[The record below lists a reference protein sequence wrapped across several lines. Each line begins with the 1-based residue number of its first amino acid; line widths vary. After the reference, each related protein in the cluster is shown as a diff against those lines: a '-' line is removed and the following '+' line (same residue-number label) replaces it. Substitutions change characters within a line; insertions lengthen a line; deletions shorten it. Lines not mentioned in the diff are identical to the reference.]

1 MRETS
6 GAPVEIA
13 EALTALQLGWN
24 TTWEEVRASYRRL
37 LRVHHPDLT
46 GEPGAADRTARLTA
60 AYAVLV
66 EATDGGRRPLARP
79 QPPSAPRRPSRP
91 SPRRPSRPSPRQA
104 RPSPRPARP
113 AAAGR
118 PPQSGPGA
126 TGVSRA
132 SGAVADRRSPEE
144 VFGRLRA
151 AAPSVGVVSGV
162 DPESLTLQIL
172 VEAPGAAASQL
183 LAEVGRR
190 EGETTIMFTLESL
203 TSAPGPPIEA
213 VVKQLLARL

>member
-66 EATDGGRRPLARP
+66 AATDGGRRPLARP

-91 SPRRPSRPSPRQA
+91 APP
-104 RPSPRPARP
+104 PARP
-113 AAAGR
+113 AARGG
-118 PPQSGPGA
+118 PSPQSGPGA
-126 TGVSRA
+126 AGVSRA

-144 VFGRLRA
+144 VFRRLRA

-172 VEAPGAAASQL
+172 VEAPGTAASQL